1 MGCNCEPK
9 KYSISMGCCEPVLGP
24 IENYY
29 TKYAIDKML
38 EEIESGITSGCCIT
52 PEEVDEKIDEAI
64 SGISPDLSDYYT
76 KEEVDAL
83 IPEVPSLSGYATEQ
97 WVEDKHYIT
106 GVDLSDYVTYES
118 LPDLSVY
125 ATKQWVVNQNFALN
139 TELIQYITNLQNQ
152 IDSLKQQISGCCGST
167 GETITRWI
175 TMTGTNDYTCS
186 GTTKM
191 TKEKEQQSTDG
202 GNTWTDTGNY
212 RSGST
217 VLAENSVD
225 CGYSFP
231 LRYLLTYSNGNTVSG
246 DCSEISSILTGE
258 INVENLVS
266 ATVGECCAYLNIAS
280 FNEAKSLSSVTI
292 GSNVK
297 KIPYLSFH
305 KCSELV
311 NCTILGNAL
320 ENIGTEAFEYC
331 SKLVSI
337 DIPSSIKR
345 IETGAFYGCTS
356 LSGITI
362 RATVPPSG
370 VNQFTF
376 DQHLNFPIYVPA
388 ESVNAYKTAEGWT
401 SYASRIQAI
410 P

>member
-9 KYSISMGCCEPVLGP
+9 KYSVSMGCCEPVLGP
-24 IENYY
+24 IEAYY
-29 TKYAIDKML
+29 TKFQIDKML

-125 ATKQWVVNQNFALN
+125 ATKQWVINQNFALN

-175 TMTGTNDYTCS
+175 TMTGENDYTCS

-191 TKEKEQQSTDG
+191 TKEKEQTSNDG
-202 GNTWTDTGNY
+202 INWTDTGNY

-280 FNEAKSLSSVTI
+280 FDEAKSLSSVTI

-297 KIPYLSFH
+297 KISYLSFH

-345 IETGAFYGCTS
+345 IETSAFYGCTS